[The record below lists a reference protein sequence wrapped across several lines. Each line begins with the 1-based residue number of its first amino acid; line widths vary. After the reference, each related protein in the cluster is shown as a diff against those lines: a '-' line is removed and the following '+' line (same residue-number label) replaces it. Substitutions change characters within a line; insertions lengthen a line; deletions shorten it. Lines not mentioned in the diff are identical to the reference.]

1 MNNSK
6 HLDYKKILVFWL
18 PLLGTW
24 LMMSIEGPYLSA
36 LIARMPLPKY
46 NLAAYGVAFS
56 FALIAEAPIIMIMS
70 AAAALVENR
79 QSYIK
84 LRNFTNFLNVAL
96 TAIMALCL
104 IPPVFNFI
112 ASDLINLPDKV
123 SELTHLALIILL
135 PWPGTIGFR
144 RFYQGILIKSDKTKW
159 VAYGTVIRVTTMSI
173 TAFALFIFTSTSGV
187 IVGAAALS
195 AGVIFEAL
203 AVRIMSI
210 NAINVFTSKVTEEG
224 DRNGLTYSDIIK
236 FYYPLALTSVISL
249 GVHPIVTFFM
259 GQSRMS
265 IESLAVLPVINS
277 LVFIFRSFGLS
288 YQEVGI
294 VLMGD
299 KMEGYEK
306 LRNFAVVVGL
316 SVGAALVL
324 VAFTPLSG
332 IWFRQVSG
340 LDYSL
345 SEFAIL
351 PLQIISVIP
360 TLSFLLAF
368 QRAVIV
374 YSRKTKPVT
383 YATVLEVS
391 TIVFMLLFLTQ
402 YVDLIGAVAAAIA
415 LLTGR
420 LLANIYLIKPF
431 NDVVSNR
438 NE

>member
-1 MNNSK
+1 MNNSE
-6 HLDYKKILVFWL
+6 HLDYKKILIFWL

-24 LMMSIEGPYLSA
+24 LMMSVEGPYLSA

-84 LRNFTNFLNVAL
+84 LRNFTNFLNIAL
-96 TAIMALCL
+96 TGIMALVL

-112 ASDLINLPDKV
+112 ALDLINLPEKV
-123 SELTHLALIILL
+123 SELTHTALIILL

-144 RFYQGILIKSDKTKW
+144 RFYQGVLIKSGKTKK
-159 VAYGTVIRVTTMSI
+159 VAYGTFIRVTTMSI
-173 TAFALFIFTSTSGV
+173 TAFVLFIFTSTSGV
-187 IVGAAALS
+187 IVGATALS
-195 AGVIFEAL
+195 TGVIFEAV

-210 NAINVFTSKVTEEG
+210 NSVKVYISGSNEE
-224 DRNGLTYSDIIK
+224 DSEDNLTYSDIFK

-249 GVHPIVTFFM
+249 GVYPIVTFFM

-265 IESLAVLPVINS
+265 LESLAVLPVINA
-277 LVFIFRSFGLS
+277 LVFIFRAFGLS

-299 KMEGYEK
+299 KMEGYVK
-306 LRNFAVVVGL
+306 LRNFAVAVGL
-316 SVGAALVL
+316 SVGAALVV
-324 VAFTPLSG
+324 VAFTPLAG

-345 SEFAIL
+345 AEFAIL

-391 TIVFMLLFLTQ
+391 TIIIMLLFLTQ
-402 YVDLIGAVAAAIA
+402 YVNMIGAIAAVSA

-420 LLANIYLIKPF
+420 IAANVYLIKPF
-431 NDVVSNR
+431 RNVVNR
-438 NE
+438 